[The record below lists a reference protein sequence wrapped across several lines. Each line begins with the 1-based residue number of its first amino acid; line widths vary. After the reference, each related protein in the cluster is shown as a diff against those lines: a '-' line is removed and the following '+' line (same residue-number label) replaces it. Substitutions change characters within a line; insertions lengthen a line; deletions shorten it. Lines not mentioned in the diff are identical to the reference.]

1 MRVYFILLLIS
12 LSRVMIGQTYV
23 DIPWREGVISMN
35 NQELAGMIRLGGDL
49 GAPWLNHHKVY
60 FVTNEAF
67 AAAKS
72 HPGNKVI
79 EEYKPED
86 VQGYSTFTEDAEK
99 IRIDLHFISGEV
111 TYMDGLAKK
120 KQVVFLQ
127 VLDTGNVHIYKYIP
141 MAEKESSSQMQYEA
155 GQRALLA
162 STIYFKK
169 GESAFLSAAQTE
181 IADLVAECPEVVSKV
196 KAGSYGFAD
205 LSQRTKKKGL
215 GGLISS
221 QAGDND
227 LEEKICISI
236 KEYNACVK

>member
-1 MRVYFILLLIS
+1 MRVYFISLLMSMSIA
-12 LSRVMIGQTYV
+12 MIGQTYV
-23 DIPWREGVISMN
+23 DIPWREGIVSIN
-35 NQELAGMIRLGGDL
+35 DQEMAGMIRLGGDL

-60 FVTNEAF
+60 FVTNEDYATS
-67 AAAKS
+67 KS

-79 EEYKPED
+79 TEYKPED
-86 VQGYSTFTEDAEK
+86 IQGYSTYTEDTEK
-99 IRIDLHFISGEV
+99 NRIDLNFISSEV

-127 VLDTGNVHIYKYIP
+127 LLDTGTVHIYKYIP

-215 GGLISS
+215 GGLMSS